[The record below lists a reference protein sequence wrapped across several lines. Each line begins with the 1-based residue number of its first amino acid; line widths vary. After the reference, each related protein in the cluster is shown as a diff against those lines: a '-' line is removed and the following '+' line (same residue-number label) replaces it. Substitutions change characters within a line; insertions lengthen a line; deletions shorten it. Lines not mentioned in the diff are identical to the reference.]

1 MLRKALSSTIG
12 SAATVVVLLLVV
24 GGLWAYVF
32 AEQGGADATVTPA
45 TSSSSPSSESSS
57 STSAPVEQ
65 TWSMGDARDALALED
80 SNVLVLGDSTGNGKD
95 EWTSLWAQSMETP
108 VARWDSDT
116 ESGYLGESDR
126 TRIWSGAMFK
136 ATADYP
142 AEHEE
147 IWPAQDPDLVL
158 LSYGHFH
165 ESGEEATAAFE
176 ELRTDL
182 AKRFP
187 DAPIVVVLQN
197 PGSTT
202 PTRTRGPRSATG
214 LSALVCRRSTWP
226 RSSRGL
232 SPRRGCSRT
241 TSTPRRR
248 ARSCGPRPWS
258 WRWWGEAP
266 LRDARCASSSGSVEV
281 SSSGSVKPRS

>member
-1 MLRKALSSTIG
+1 MVRKALSSTIG

-32 AEQGGADATVTPA
+32 AEQGRAGAAVTPEG
-45 TSSSSPSSESSS
+45 SSSSPSSESSS

-65 TWSMGDARDALALED
+65 TWSMGDAREALALED

-108 VARWDSDT
+108 VARWDTDT

-126 TRIWSGAMFK
+126 TRMWSGAMFK

-165 ESGEEATAAFE
+165 ESGEEATAALE

-182 AKRFP
+182 AKRYP
-187 DAPIVVVLQN
+187 DAAIVVVLQN
-197 PGSTT
+197 PEVDDANAA
-202 PTRTRGPRSATG
+202 TRTAIGDWAEAAG
-214 LSALVCRRSTWP
+214 LPTIDVAKAFEGAGSPEGLLADDINPSPEGSQLWAETVELALV
-226 RSSRGL
+226 G
-232 SPRRGCSRT
+232 
-241 TSTPRRR
+241 
-248 ARSCGPRPWS
+248 
-258 WRWWGEAP
+258 
-266 LRDARCASSSGSVEV
+266 
-281 SSSGSVKPRS
+281 